1 MSRIQQTGN
10 EVKQLAVQMREFFT
24 FITNLYQKKKPH
36 YGLSNYIGVNY

>member
-24 FITNLYQKKKPH
+24 FITNLYQKKNHIMVCPT
-36 YGLSNYIGVNY
+36 I